1 MERSLQRSAEVE
13 STPLRRLA
21 QVRDRRAR
29 RGPRRPLVV
38 VLVLTACATLVAG
51 GDCVAAIWQWAA
63 RSKI

>member
-1 MERSLQRSAEVE
+1 MQRPAEVE

-29 RGPRRPLVV
+29 RGLRRPLV
-38 VLVLTACATLVAG
+38 VLVLTACARLVAG
-51 GDCVAAIWQWAA
+51 GDCVAAVWQWAA